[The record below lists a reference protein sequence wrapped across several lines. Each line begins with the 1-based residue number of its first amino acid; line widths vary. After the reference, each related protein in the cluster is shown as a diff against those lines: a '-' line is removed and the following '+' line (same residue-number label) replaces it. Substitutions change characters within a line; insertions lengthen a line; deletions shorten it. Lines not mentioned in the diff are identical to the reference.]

1 MSNKFLQSKKKDKI
15 LLLAILVFTSILF
28 LGVKNFNFVNW
39 DDDENIGTDS
49 SFTKLSVENFTKHY
63 QKDRYKALAIWS
75 FMLEYQFF
83 GHNPKYYHLDNL
95 ILHLLNVVFVFILIK
110 RLVPKN
116 RFAPLIVSVFFA
128 VHPAFVEP
136 IAWVTGR
143 KDLLFV
149 LFSLLSILSYLKFL
163 KIEKQHLK
171 YLMFGLTGLL
181 VYLASLSKI
190 QAIALPFVFFLID
203 WLEYRKF
210 SFSSLLEKLIIFL
223 LIVDLF
229 KIILIILLFV
239 IVVKVYKPMFAI
251 MKKNIWAKIISSIV
265 LFFIILFLKTYVKE
279 ALCHYMSYK
288 SALVLSEVF
297 LWLGYFLILF
307 LMFFQEISKKIRL
320 FFTKLF
326 PHRNYNILIIA
337 LIAIALIAVFQHE
350 YIIKYFPRLWNID
363 AGHPSYFN
371 FAERF
376 LLLGSSLL
384 YYLSRFFLL
393 KSQDPM
399 IPYPSRLADGSL
411 PNYMFFDLGII
422 LLIMGISL
430 YVLIKYFRKNRIV
443 WFGVLFFLINIG
455 VVLHIIPIEGRVLAA
470 DRYTYLAY
478 IGLFLIMA
486 LIADYFIEK
495 KRGKIISGIIGLSVI
510 FMSYTTYQD
519 KNTWKNS
526 FTLWEKALKVNP
538 KNHFAMYSLA
548 LANSTEANDI
558 DNAEKLLDKA
568 INLKEDFM
576 YYNNRGRIHYAKGN
590 YTLALDDFD
599 KSILLDSANSAAYNN
614 RGAVRQ
620 QFCDFIGALSDYKKA
635 VELNPDYQDALN
647 NIKRV
652 ENLLSID
659 SVLFEKSENKAISEV
674 DILNFVLYISEKML
688 NTGQKPKAILY
699 LEQAIKVIPNN
710 YEIYERL
717 ALIYH
722 LNEEF
727 SEAKDVYNQGLDKL
741 GKNESLLLGRG
752 LLNIQIGDTVSAC
765 KDFKQSAELGN
776 DRAKMLE
783 QEFCGDTLSVKR
795 VLSF

>member
-1 MSNKFLQSKKKDKI
+1 MHTKILQSKKRDKI
-15 LLLAILVFTSILF
+15 LLLAILVLTSILF

-75 FMLEYQFF
+75 FMLEYQIF

-128 VHPAFVEP
+128 IHPAFVEP

-171 YLMFGLTGLL
+171 YLMFGLTGVL

-190 QAIALPFVFFLID
+190 QAVALPFILFLID
-203 WLEYRKF
+203 WLECRKF

-229 KIILIILLFV
+229 KYILIILIFVLLFK
-239 IVVKVYKPMFAI
+239 IYKPLFMI
-251 MKKNIWAKIISSIV
+251 MSKNLWTKIISGVV
-265 LFFIILFLKTYVKE
+265 LFFIILFLKTYVKG
-279 ALCHYMSYK
+279 AFCYYMSYR
-288 SALVLSEVF
+288 SALVLSEVL
-297 LWLGYFLILF
+297 LWFGYFLILF
-307 LMFFQEISKKIRL
+307 LMFFQETSKKIKL
-320 FFTKLF
+320 FFAKLF
-326 PHRNYNILIIA
+326 PNRKYNILITV
-337 LIAIALIAVFQHE
+337 LIAVTLVAVFQHE
-350 YIIKYFPRLWNID
+350 RILGYFQFWHID
-363 AGHPSYFN
+363 AGHPSYYTFS
-371 FAERF
+371 ERF

-411 PNYMFFDLGII
+411 PNYMIFDLGIV

-495 KRGKIISGIIGLSVI
+495 KRGKIIFGIIGLSVI

-526 FTLWEKALKVNP
+526 FTLWKKALKVNP

-548 LANSTEANDI
+548 LANFSEANNI
-558 DNAEKLLDKA
+558 NAAEQLLDQA
-568 INLKEDFM
+568 INLQEDFM
-576 YYNNRGRIHYAKGN
+576 YYNNRGRVHYAKGK

-599 KSILLDSANSAAYNN
+599 KSILLDSTNFAAYNN

-620 QFCDFIGALSDYKKA
+620 QFCDFIGALNDYKKA
-635 VELNPDYQDALN
+635 VDLNPNYQDALD

-674 DILNFVLYISEKML
+674 DILNFVLYVSEKML
-688 NTGQKPKAILY
+688 NTDQKPKAILY
-699 LEQAIKVIPNN
+699 LEQAIKIIPNN

-722 LNEEF
+722 LNGEF

-752 LLNIQIGDTVSAC
+752 LLNIQIGDTISAC
-765 KDFKQSAELGN
+765 KDFKQSAEFGN
-776 DRAKMLE
+776 DKAKLLK
-783 QEFCGDTLSVKR
+783 QEFCGNSL
-795 VLSF
+795 

>member
-1 MSNKFLQSKKKDKI
+1 MSNKFLQPKKRDKI
-15 LLLAILVFTSILF
+15 LLLAILVFTSFVF
-28 LGVKNFNFVNW
+28 LGVKNFSFVNW

-49 SFTKLSVENFTKHY
+49 SFTELSVENFTKHY

-75 FMLEYQFF
+75 FMLEYQVF
-83 GHNPKYYHLDNL
+83 GYNPKYYHLDNL

-171 YLMFGLTGLL
+171 YLMFGLTGVL

-190 QAIALPFVFFLID
+190 QAVALPFLLFLID

-229 KIILIILLFV
+229 KTLLFILLFV
-239 IVVKVYKPMFAI
+239 CVLKFYRPLFMI
-251 MKKNIWAKIISSIV
+251 MSKNLWTKIISSIV
-265 LFFIILFLKTYVKE
+265 LFLIILFLKTYVKE

-320 FFTKLF
+320 FFSKLF
-326 PHRNYNILIIA
+326 PYEKYRILIVA
-337 LIAIALIAVFQHE
+337 LIAIAFILVFQYE
-350 YIIKYFPRLWNID
+350 YILIWFPRLWTID
-363 AGHPSYFN
+363 AGNPLYFTIS
-371 FAERF
+371 ERF

-411 PNYMFFDLGII
+411 PNYMFFDLGIV

-548 LANSTEANDI
+548 LANFTEANDI

-727 SEAKDVYNQGLDKL
+727 SEAKDVYNQALDKL

-776 DRAKMLE
+776 DRAKLLE

>member
-1 MSNKFLQSKKKDKI
+1 MSLHVLQ
-15 LLLAILVFTSILF
+15 
-28 LGVKNFNFVNW
+28 
-39 DDDENIGTDS
+39 
-49 SFTKLSVENFTKHY
+49 
-63 QKDRYKALAIWS
+63 
-75 FMLEYQFF
+75 M
-83 GHNPKYYHLDNL
+83 
-95 ILHLLNVVFVFILIK
+95 
-110 RLVPKN
+110 
-116 RFAPLIVSVFFA
+116 
-128 VHPAFVEP
+128 
-136 IAWVTGR
+136 
-143 KDLLFV
+143 
-149 LFSLLSILSYLKFL
+149 
-163 KIEKQHLK
+163 
-171 YLMFGLTGLL
+171 
-181 VYLASLSKI
+181 
-190 QAIALPFVFFLID
+190 
-203 WLEYRKF
+203 
-210 SFSSLLEKLIIFL
+210 
-223 LIVDLF
+223 
-229 KIILIILLFV
+229 
-239 IVVKVYKPMFAI
+239 
-251 MKKNIWAKIISSIV
+251 
-265 LFFIILFLKTYVKE
+265 
-279 ALCHYMSYK
+279 
-288 SALVLSEVF
+288 ALVLSEVL
-297 LWLGYFLILF
+297 LWFGYFLILF
-307 LMFFQEISKKIRL
+307 LIFFQETSKKIKL

-411 PNYMFFDLGII
+411 PNYMIFDLGII

-548 LANSTEANDI
+548 LANFSEANNI
-558 DNAEKLLDKA
+558 NAAEQLLDQA
-568 INLKEDFM
+568 INLQEDFM
-576 YYNNRGRIHYAKGN
+576 YYNNRGRVHYAKGK

-599 KSILLDSANSAAYNN
+599 KSILLDSTNFAAYNN

-620 QFCDFIGALSDYKKA
+620 QFCDFIGALNDYKKA
-635 VELNPDYQDALN
+635 VDLNPNYQDALD

-727 SEAKDVYNQGLDKL
+727 SEAKDVYNQALDKL